1 MKANGQQISIAGDGK
16 FDSPGEDILLLL
28 SLLHLPLV
36 VLDIVPNKL
45 DLIVQFVYIMP
56 IFRLDCQE
64 PYLHTAVARYKEDNW
79 GLGG

>member
-28 SLLHLPLV
+28 SFMHLPLV
-36 VLDIVPNKL
+36 VLDIVSNKL
-45 DLIVQFVYIMP
+45 DLIVQFVYMP